1 MLYNYFVKKI
11 ILVED
16 DPDIVELILDILSEI
31 YQVTFETNVENFF
44 KRTDAD
50 IEKFDLIITDF
61 LLEKY
66 SAKDIIEKY
75 KNKKFLII
83 SALSVNSPE
92 ISPLVDNKKIFYLQK
107 PFVIDDLLN
116 KVDNILK

>member
-1 MLYNYFVKKI
+1 MKKI